1 MLTRKTVGDTEQEL
15 AAMRRL
21 NKVLAR
27 LPRFRIS
34 RQATRFALQ
43 GLLKLGQLRGS
54 AILARHGLHAEEK
67 TVTVEGA
74 SVALRIIHSGRPPKA
89 VVLDIHGGGWVIGN
103 AQMND
108 ALNLGLI
115 QACDVVVVSVDYRLA
130 PATTVEGQIRDC
142 LTAARWLLDAG
153 NQPFAEL
160 PVLLVGESAGAH
172 LAAAC
177 LLELKAWPALL
188 QRVRGALL
196 YYGVYD
202 LTGTPSVRN
211 AGPDTLV
218 LDGPGIVAAL
228 RQLTPGLTDEQ
239 RRAPPLSPL
248 QGDLQSMPPA
258 LFVVG
263 ERDAL
268 FDDSVLMAQ
277 RWGEVAPAEV
287 WVVREAAH
295 GFVHFGVGQRV
306 IEGVW
311 AWVRQTLK

>member
-1 MLTRKTVGDTEQEL
+1 MLTRKTVGDTEPEL

-27 LPRFRIS
+27 LPRFRI
-34 RQATRFALQ
+34 RHQATRFALQ
-43 GLLKLGQLRGS
+43 GLLKLGQLRGD
-54 AILARHGLHAEEK
+54 AILARHGLKAEDK

-74 SVALRIIHSGRPPKA
+74 SVALRIIHARRPPKA
-89 VVLDIHGGGWVIGN
+89 VVLDIHGGAWVIGN

-115 QACDVVVVSVDYRLA
+115 QACDVTVVSVDYRLA
-130 PATTVEGQIRDC
+130 PATTVQGQIRDC
-142 LTAARWLLDAG
+142 LAAARWVLGPANPAFAG
-153 NQPFAEL
+153 L
-160 PVLLVGESAGAH
+160 PVVVVGESAGAH
-172 LAAAC
+172 LATAC
-177 LLELKAWPALL
+177 LLELKAQPELL
-188 QRVRGALL
+188 QRVCGALL

-228 RQLTPGLTDEQ
+228 RQLTPGLTDDQ

-248 QGDLQSMPPA
+248 HGDLQGLPPA

-268 FDDSVLMAQ
+268 IDDTLLMAQ
-277 RWGEVAPAEV
+277 LWGEVTQAEV
-287 WVVREAAH
+287 WVVREAVH
-295 GFVHFGVGQRV
+295 GFIHFGVGQQV
-306 IEGVW
+306 VQSAW
-311 AWVRQTLK
+311 AWIRQATR